1 MKLTEHHI
9 SDEHLNIMI
18 DWMER
23 TQAYQALD
31 ALLELKQ
38 RRAEDRQRRNSRGR
52 IRDSLKK
59 QVCRQTVGVPQ
70 SRSSSGDSFCLGY
83 QGTNEENTHVRCWW

>member
-1 MKLTEHHI
+1 MASFGRHTVGRAFLFLGPAMKLTDRHVSEEAL
-9 SDEHLNIMI
+9 DIMI

-38 RRAEDRQRRNSRGR
+38 RRAEDRKRGN
-52 IRDSLKK
+52 DGK
-59 QVCRQTVGVPQ
+59 
-70 SRSSSGDSFCLGY
+70 
-83 QGTNEENTHVRCWW
+83 

>member
-38 RRAEDRQRRNSRGR
+38 RRAEDRQRGNDG
-52 IRDSLKK
+52 K
-59 QVCRQTVGVPQ
+59 
-70 SRSSSGDSFCLGY
+70 
-83 QGTNEENTHVRCWW
+83 